1 MTTQAH
7 AAPRGRLLE
16 IRNLHVVFGD
26 GRTADFRTVRCP
38 AKGRAVALDEC
49 LACAEGGGVAEGPRA
64 RSAYV
69 SCGATTGEPARAGGA
84 ATAGHAPVHAVM
96 TGDVLAVGSDVSLE
110 VLSDI
115 LLERGIGGA
124 PVVDSEGRPVG
135 MVSKT
140 DLLGER
146 LLAGDTE
153 EALGPGLHASRGH
166 YRVELGPGVH
176 AEALPRATVGDA
188 MTHASVTIAETAP
201 VAQAAALLTM
211 RGIHRLPVVSE
222 DGRVT
227 GLVTSSDVVRW
238 LAEQSGFLPARGA
251 GAAAAGG
258 PRRVTTPGS

>member
-1 MTTQAH
+1 MTTQAR

-26 GRTADFRTVRCP
+26 GQTADFRTVRCP
-38 AKGRAVALDEC
+38 AKSRAVAVDEC

-69 SCGATTGEPARAGGA
+69 SCGATAGEPARA
-84 ATAGHAPVHAVM
+84 ATAGHAPVHTVM

-110 VLSDI
+110 VLSDL

-124 PVVDSEGRPVG
+124 PVVDSDGRPVG

-153 EALGPGLHASRGH
+153 EAMGPGLHASRGH

-238 LAEQSGFLPARGA
+238 LAEQSGFLPARGGG
-251 GAAAAGG
+251 GAAAGA
-258 PRRVTTPGS
+258 RRRATTPGS